1 MLAGLEEARHM
12 KLLLLGMTTQ
22 AKCMDLRRLGLN
34 VLRVCLGNSK
44 RGHLDLLH
52 IYEGTPA

>member
-1 MLAGLEEARHM
+1 MLGGLEEARHT
-12 KLLLLGMTTQ
+12 KLLLLGTTTQ
-22 AKCMDLRRLGLN
+22 AKCMDLRKLGLN
-34 VLRVCLGNSK
+34 VLCFCLGK